1 MTELLNLN
9 LYQFL
14 MVFLRMGS
22 ALMLLPG
29 FTASYV
35 STQIRL
41 SIALALAIILMPVVT
56 RFLPPAPDRFDIL
69 LQYILREI
77 TIGIFLAVIIQTIF
91 SSLSLA
97 GNIAGQAIGFSNAQ
111 NFNPATQNQS
121 IIIESFLGVTA
132 LTVIFM
138 ANLHHIM
145 LNAIIDTY
153 HLFPVGQALPWGDFA
168 NQMSQTVNGAFIA
181 GFKLG
186 APFIA
191 FNIVFYTGMGLV
203 SRLMPQLN
211 IFFLSLPLQIY
222 LGAGLL
228 FITMPIMILWFMR
241 YFDDSMQL
249 YLH

>member
-9 LYQFL
+9 LYTFL
-14 MVFLRMGS
+14 MVFLRIGS

-35 STQIRL
+35 GTQIRL
-41 SIALALAIILMPVVT
+41 SIALALTIILIPVVSK
-56 RFLPPAPDRFDIL
+56 FLPQAPNGFDTL
-69 LQYILREI
+69 LQYILQEI
-77 TIGIFLAVIIQTIF
+77 TIGVFLAIIIQTIF

-138 ANLHHIM
+138 ANLHHLM
-145 LNAIIDTY
+145 LNAVIDTY
-153 HLFPVGQALPWGDFA
+153 HLFPVGQTLPWGDFA

>member
-1 MTELLNLN
+1 MTELLNIN
-9 LYQFL
+9 LYLFL

-22 ALMLLPG
+22 AIMLMPG

-41 SIALALAIILMPVVT
+41 SIALTLTVILMPIVAE
-56 RFLPPAPDRFDIL
+56 LIPPTPERFDTL
-69 LQYILREI
+69 LQYILKEI
-77 TIGIFLAVIIQTIF
+77 TVGIFLAIVVQIMF

-121 IIIESFLGVTA
+121 IIIESFFGVTA
-132 LTVIFM
+132 LTIIFM
-138 ANLHHIM
+138 ANLHHLM
-145 LNAIIDTY
+145 LSALVDSY
-153 HLFPVGQALPWGDFA
+153 HLFPVGAPLPWGDLA
-168 NQMSQTVNGAFIA
+168 NQMSQSVNGAFVA

-186 APFIA
+186 SPFIA
-191 FNIVFYTGMGLV
+191 FTIVFYTGMGLV

-228 FITMPIMILWFMR
+228 FITMPMIILWFIR
-241 YFDDSMQL
+241 YFDDGIQL